1 MAYVDGRPG
10 LKMMSNENEK
20 LILTIS
26 CRDPCCVM
34 AVTNWGCSRRT
45 WWRASSLG
53 AKCLAAARIHTGE
66 RSLLTPM
73 DA

>member
-1 MAYVDGRPG
+1 MRLDGRPE
-10 LKMMSNENEK
+10 LKMMSNENEN

-26 CRDPCCVM
+26 CRDPCGVM
-34 AVTNWGCSRRT
+34 EVTNWGCSRRMC
-45 WWRASSLG
+45 WRASSLG
-53 AKCLAAARIHTGE
+53 AKRLAAARIHAGE

>member
-1 MAYVDGRPG
+1 MAYVDGRPE
-10 LKMMSNENEK
+10 LKMVSHENEI

-45 WWRASSLG
+45 CWRASSLG
-53 AKCLAAARIHTGE
+53 AKRLAAARIHAGE
-66 RSLLTPM
+66 RSPLTPM